1 MGLEVALEKG
11 LRGIQLYIERGC
23 LVLPELLSTCT
34 PLRTQG
40 FAAVAKSS
48 HAREDNLAQAQ

>member
-1 MGLEVALEKG
+1 M
-11 LRGIQLYIERGC
+11 
-23 LVLPELLSTCT
+23 VLPELLSMGT

-48 HAREDNLAQAQ
+48 HAREDNLAQ